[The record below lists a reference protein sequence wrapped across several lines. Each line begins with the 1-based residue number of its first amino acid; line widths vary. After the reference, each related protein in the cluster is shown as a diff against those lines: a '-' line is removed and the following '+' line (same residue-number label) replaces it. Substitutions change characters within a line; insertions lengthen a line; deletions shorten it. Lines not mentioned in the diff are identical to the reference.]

1 MRDCGGTENTCLLT
15 IILIIISFR
24 STNFRPFYPSR
35 PVIFFPDMHRNAVW
49 GLLSVYPC
57 LLLSAFTP
65 HLSPIP
71 PSLLSIPQM
80 SYMLPHLRSGWAV
93 DQAILNEESKVV
105 VIRFGHDENETCMQM
120 DEVLYKISEDVRN
133 FAAIYL
139 VDTSEVSSPS
149 LLPGSRKKIWV
160 HSTPN

>member
-1 MRDCGGTENTCLLT
+1 
-15 IILIIISFR
+15 
-24 STNFRPFYPSR
+24 
-35 PVIFFPDMHRNAVW
+35 
-49 GLLSVYPC
+49 
-57 LLLSAFTP
+57 
-65 HLSPIP
+65 
-71 PSLLSIPQM
+71 M

-139 VDTSEVSSPS
+139 VDTTEVSRALPPPS
-149 LLPGSRKKIWV
+149 LPKK
-160 HSTPN
+160 PPARNKA